1 MTKPGRGSPIIVSS
15 PSRGNSFSSLLV
27 GDIMRRS
34 LLLQQES
41 TSLHTAIALLIKHK
55 ADALLVVDRESMPVG
70 VVTKTEVMSAYFG
83 ELSVQTALGEIMGGP
98 VIACRP
104 EDTLQAALETM
115 QDRHIHRI
123 YVVDPDSGRAVGTLS
138 YPDIVGILYRYCCRC
153 DRSLH
158 SRRRRSDRLSER
170 RLSVGEVMHR
180 SVITASCNDT
190 IEQIIELLACYRIG
204 ALLLMDGRGRPAGVL
219 SKTDLALA
227 YRRAV
232 PLAEKAATIMQRSVR
247 CCRETDQLE
256 SAIRQM
262 IFAEVSRLFVT
273 APSSESV
280 VGIVTLTDAARVRS
294 GSCRACTNSRIIP
307 KGER

>member
-1 MTKPGRGSPIIVSS
+1 MKQDRVSPIIVSS
-15 PSRGNSFSSLLV
+15 LHRENSFASLLV

-34 LLLQQES
+34 MLMQQES
-41 TSLHTAIALLIKHK
+41 TSLHSAIALFIKHK
-55 ADALLVVDRESMPVG
+55 ADALLVLDRNSMPVG

-83 ELSVQTALGEIMGGP
+83 ELPVQTILGEIMGGP
-98 VIACRP
+98 VISCRP
-104 EDTLQAALETM
+104 EDTLQDALVTM
-115 QDRHIHRI
+115 QDRSIHRI

-153 DRSLH
+153 EMSLH
-158 SRRRRSDRLSER
+158 SRWRRSDRHSER

-180 SVITASCNDT
+180 SVITAPCTDT
-190 IEQIIELLACYRIG
+190 IEQIIELLASYRIG
-204 ALLLMDGRGRPAGVL
+204 ALLLTDGRNRPAGVL

-232 PLAEKAATIMQRSVR
+232 PLAEKAATIMQPSVR
-247 CCRETDQLE
+247 CCGETDLLE

-273 APSSESV
+273 AASCESI
-280 VGIVTLTDAARVRS
+280 VGIVTITDAARVRS